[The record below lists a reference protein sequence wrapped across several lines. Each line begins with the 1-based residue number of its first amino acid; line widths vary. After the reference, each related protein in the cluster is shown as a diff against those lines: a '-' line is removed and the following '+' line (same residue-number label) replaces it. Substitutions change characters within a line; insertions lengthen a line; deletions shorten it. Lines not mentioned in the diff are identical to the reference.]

1 MNERDKELDRKLDEN
16 LAALRDATADAPL
29 RSVLE
34 ARTALEPGMAE
45 AAALH
50 ATDAEIA
57 VMSAD
62 LDEVERTL
70 GDYPTFVV
78 AYRRYWEHLA
88 QSTHNPV
95 LAYLSPALRAIVDS
109 GGFVPDEVYRQATLE
124 RLRTVHSA
132 VRDHDGPAAWRAM
145 RELELEFHARL
156 TTGYPRQMER
166 VVAWSDLDIEP

>member
-1 MNERDKELDRKLDEN
+1 MTTTTRVPALGAEGWFTTDPDRP
-16 LAALRDATADAPL
+16 ALLGLRCTTCGTYVFPRADHGCPNPAC
-29 RSVLE
+29 
-34 ARTALEPGMAE
+34 AGT
-45 AAALH
+45 
-50 ATDAEIA
+50 
-57 VMSAD
+57 D
-62 LDEVERTL
+62 LDEVEHTL
-70 GDYPTFVV
+70 GDYPTFVI

-132 VRDHDGPAAWRAM
+132 VSDHDGPAAWRAM
-145 RELELEFHARL
+145 RDLELEFHARL